1 MYRCAQC
8 RIDVASVALVRLIS
22 KLKNQSEFTQI
33 AYRGGENTGGE
44 VKGDGVDT

>member
-8 RIDVASVALVRLIS
+8 CIKAADVAPVRLIS

-33 AYRGGENTGGE
+33 AYRGGENGGGDA
-44 VKGDGVDT
+44 KGDKMDT